1 MNRPLTR
8 REFLPRAVLAANA
21 TTAALAAQTET
32 APIPRRV
39 LGRTGVKV
47 PILGMGGGSRLV
59 SYRTDEAAEE
69 ALRLAFD
76 LGITY
81 MDTAHTYGNGR
92 SETLVGRAIK
102 SRRQEIFLASKMY
115 ERNGDAALRLFELS
129 LKRLQTDHVDLL
141 HVHKLETEEDLARVE
156 AKGGVL
162 EALYKLREQKAVR
175 FIGITSHNFPG
186 PLKTAIER
194 HDFDC
199 VQMALNAALQ
209 GMVKDSGGYK
219 PDPTIKTSF
228 EKVVLPVARK
238 KNLGILAMKTLG
250 QEHLIG
256 DGPTKASAGML
267 LRYAWSLPVAA
278 AVVGMPT
285 PEMIRKNAALARE
298 FTPMTEIE
306 MKEFSSRIASVN
318 KTALDRRFCWH
329 ADAC

>member
-1 MNRPLTR
+1 M
-8 REFLPRAVLAANA
+8 AANA
-21 TTAALAAQTET
+21 TTAALAVQAET
-32 APIPRRV
+32 PPIPRRV

-47 PILGMGGGSRLV
+47 PIIGMGGGSRLV

-81 MDTAHTYGNGR
+81 MDTAHAYGAGR
-92 SETLVGRAIK
+92 SEILVGRAIK
-102 SRRQEIFLASKMY
+102 ARRGEIFLASKIV
-115 ERNGDAALRLFELS
+115 ERKGDAALRLFELS
-129 LKRLQTDHVDLL
+129 LKRLQTDHLDLL

-162 EALYKLREQKAVR
+162 EALYKLREQKVVR
-175 FIGITSHNFPG
+175 FIGITSHNFPE
-186 PLKTAIER
+186 PLKKAIER

-209 GMVKDSGGYK
+209 GMVKVWDGYK

-228 EKVVLPVARK
+228 EKVVLPVAKK

-250 QEHLIG
+250 QDHLIG
-256 DGPTKASAGML
+256 AGPTKASAEML
-267 LRYAWSLPVAA
+267 LRYAWSLPLTT
-278 AVVGMPT
+278 AVVGMPA
-285 PEMIRKNAALARE
+285 PEMIRKNAELARA
-298 FTPMTEIE
+298 FTPMTELE
-306 MKEFSSRIASVN
+306 MKEFSNRIASAN
-318 KTALDRRFCWH
+318 KTALDRRFCGH

>member
-1 MNRPLTR
+1 M
-8 REFLPRAVLAANA
+8 AASA
-21 TTAALAAQTET
+21 TAAALAAQAET
-32 APIPRRV
+32 PPIPKRV

-47 PILGMGGGSRLV
+47 PIIGMGGGSRLM

-102 SRRQEIFLASKMY
+102 SRRGEIFLASKMM

-162 EALYKLREQKAVR
+162 EALYKLREQKAAR

-186 PLKTAIER
+186 PLKMAIER

-209 GMVKDSGGYK
+209 GMVKDGGGYR

-250 QEHLIG
+250 QDHLIG
-256 DGPTKASAGML
+256 TDPTKASAEML
-267 LRYAWSLPVAA
+267 LRYAWSQPVAA

-285 PEMIRKNAALARE
+285 PELVRKNAALARA
-298 FTPMTEIE
+298 FTPMTEVE
-306 MKEFSSRIASVN
+306 MKEFSNRIATAN

>member
-1 MNRPLTR
+1 MNDSLSR
-8 REFLPRAVLAANA
+8 REFLAKSVVVAGA
-21 TTAALAAQTET
+21 TATALAAQAQTRV
-32 APIPRRV
+32 IPRRV

-47 PILGMGGGSRLV
+47 PIIGMGGGSRLV

-81 MDTAHTYGNGR
+81 MDTAHAYGAGR

-102 SRRQEIFLASKMY
+102 SRRGEIFLASKMM

-162 EALYKLREQKAVR
+162 EALYRLREQKAVR

-238 KNLGILAMKTLG
+238 KNLGILAMKVLG
-250 QEHLIG
+250 QGHLVG
-256 DGPTKASAGML
+256 TEPNKASPENL
-267 LRYAWSLPVAA
+267 LRYAWSLPITAA
-278 AVVGMPT
+278 MIGMPS
-285 PEMIRKNAALARE
+285 PEMVRQNAQWARS
-298 FTPMTEIE
+298 FTPMPEIE
-306 MKEFSSRIASVN
+306 MKEFSRRMATAN
-318 KTALDRRFCWH
+318 KAALDRYFSCH
-329 ADAC
+329 ADTC